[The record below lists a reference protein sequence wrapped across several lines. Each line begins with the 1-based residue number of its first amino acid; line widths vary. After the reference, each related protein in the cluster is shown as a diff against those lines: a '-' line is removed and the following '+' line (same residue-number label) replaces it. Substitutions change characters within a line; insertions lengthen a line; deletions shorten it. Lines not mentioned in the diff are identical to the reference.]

1 MSRAPLTLSREMKIG
16 LIALLMLALL
26 GGWLVMNN
34 RQQAALEPMPT
45 PPPVVDSTSSQGKGT
60 DTAAAGQ
67 TGTTGSAQG
76 KADGTQTSIPEAP
89 GATGSSS
96 GEAVTAP
103 PFAVTDPNGSTP
115 DPTVPTPIPSGINP
129 DTPLMS
135 LNGHNP
141 FRPNE
146 LEAEEGST
154 QASEITASQ
163 PGGAGET
170 PAVTISQPSSSAS
183 QINDA
188 LATTNSGAIPVSAI
202 PGANN
207 SQGSSSSDSGVVP
220 VTPIPGTTVTTPNPT
235 IPSRTTS
242 SGSSGPSRTSA
253 ANTPSSTI
261 SIPGGGNNA
270 GTRGPGTGSAAQQP
284 NQPAVPPITAVREPS
299 VTIPGALN
307 QPASTA
313 VQGADSSGLGTTGSM
328 AQPTDPQAITDT
340 SSATQATTQDVQN
353 ELETYVKNHQM
364 VFDAAVLGPVN
375 TAIFRT
381 DRGFV
386 IATAGQTLADSRVTL
401 KEVTASTATLALG
414 QDTITL
420 QLDKR

>member
-163 PGGAGET
+163 PSGAGET

-188 LATTNSGAIPVSAI
+188 LATTNSGTIPVSAI

-207 SQGSSSSDSGVVP
+207 SESSSSSDSGVVP
-220 VTPIPGTTVTTPNPT
+220 ATPIPGTTVTTPNPT

-242 SGSSGPSRTSA
+242 SGSSGASRTSA

-270 GTRGPGTGSAAQQP
+270 GTRGPGTGSAAQQH

-313 VQGADSSGLGTTGSM
+313 VQGAGSSGLGTTGSM

-340 SSATQATTQDVQN
+340 SPATQAATQDVQN

-386 IATAGQTLADSRVTL
+386 VTTVGQPLPDSNIILREVSAT
-401 KEVTASTATLALG
+401 TATLALD
-414 QDTITL
+414 QATTTL